1 MARSSTPV
9 VKPRK
14 PTSKLASK
22 PASKRTSPR
31 RAAAGAKTDAGN
43 GMHRFA
49 VHTGLPEAKAA
60 NRVLAARPAARSS
73 RAADAAVAAPAA
85 SAMDPESAAAAYLER
100 ALKSE
105 RMPEFTDPQ
114 GAASGSEFLRLGT
127 ESVPLTGSRVVK
139 YRQTV
144 HKIPIYGS
152 LVTVELD
159 QDNNCL
165 AINSSLGAPKGL
177 SAVAKV
183 APQAALT
190 LAAAQSGNRAADLKA
205 TPRLNYYF
213 DKARRAWSLAYIVE
227 NVPKRSRSARA
238 VGHAQAALFDY
249 VVDAQ
254 NGKLIAALPR
264 TASAAVVERA
274 IDGLGAERSFTVERN
289 SRVRTLL
296 NRELNIA
303 TYAFRFADPVADAAR
318 LPGSAVKRT
327 PPRAWPAAAVSAHAN
342 AELVGRF
349 LREVVLRNGIDNA
362 GGRMVSTV
370 DCVVA
375 DESDQPREW
384 LNAYWDPELKQM
396 VYGQRVRSGG
406 RPPLSIAALLDIVG
420 HEMFH
425 GVTDGTARL
434 EYAGQSGAM
443 NESYSDVFGVLIAN
457 AGVAE
462 RSRWQWQVGIGFSAD
477 DEALRDLKDPG
488 RCEQPAHMDDYLH
501 TGRPSERNDW
511 GGVHTNSGIHNH
523 AAYRLMV
530 ARSTGQPVFS
540 HRELS
545 ALFYLALTQH
555 LSGTSEFADSLR
567 ALLLVAPSLFRADP
581 PATRR
586 RKTAA
591 IRRAFS
597 AVGVH

>member
-1 MARSSTPV
+1 MAST
-9 VKPRK
+9 
-14 PTSKLASK
+14 SK
-22 PASKRTSPR
+22 PAKK
-31 RAAAGAKTDAGN
+31 AAAAKAAPGN
-43 GMHRFA
+43 GMHNFA
-49 VHTGLPEAKAA
+49 VHTQVPAAKAA
-60 NRVLAARPAARSS
+60 SRVLAAQPAARSARS
-73 RAADAAVAAPAA
+73 AGAARAAPAA
-85 SAMDPESAAAAYLER
+85 AAMDPESAATDYLQR
-100 ALKSE
+100 ALKSA
-105 RMPEFTDPQ
+105 RMPDFTDPQ
-114 GAASGSEFLRLGT
+114 GRADGSEFLSLGT
-127 ESVPLTGSRVVK
+127 ETVPLTHSRIVK
-139 YRQTV
+139 YRQIV
-144 HKIPIYGS
+144 NKIPIYGS

-165 AINSSLGAPKGL
+165 AISSSLGAPQGL
-177 SAVAKV
+177 SAVARV
-183 APQAALT
+183 APQAALQV
-190 LAAAQSGNRAADLKA
+190 AAAQSGHKAAELKA

-213 DKARRAWSLAYIVE
+213 DKGKQAWALAYIVE
-227 NVPKRSRSARA
+227 NVPKLSRSAQA

-254 NGKLIAALPR
+254 SGRLIAALPR
-264 TASAAVVERA
+264 TASAATLERA
-274 IDGLGAERSFTVERN
+274 LDGQGVERSFTVERN
-289 SRVRTLL
+289 SAVRTLL

-303 TYAFRFADPVADAAR
+303 THAFRFADPVADAAR

-327 PPRAWPAAAVSAHAN
+327 PPKAWPPAAVSAHAN

-349 LREVVLRNGIDNA
+349 LRDVVLRNGIDNA
-362 GGRMVSTV
+362 GGPMVSTV

-375 DESDQPREW
+375 EESETPREW

-396 VYGQRVRSGG
+396 VYGQRVRDGG
-406 RPPLSIAALLDIVG
+406 RPPLSIAAMLDIVG

-443 NESYSDVFGVLIAN
+443 NESYSDIFGVLIGN
-457 AGVAE
+457 AGVAD
-462 RSRWQWQVGIGFSAD
+462 RGLWQWQVGIGFSAD
-477 DEALRDLKDPG
+477 DEALRDMKNPG
-488 RCEQPAHMDDYLH
+488 RCEQPAHMNDYLH

-523 AAYRLMV
+523 AAYRMMV
-530 ARSTGQPVFS
+530 ARSAGQPVFS
-540 HRELS
+540 HRDLS

-555 LSGTSEFADSLR
+555 LTRTSEFADSLR

-581 PATRR
+581 PGTLR

-597 AVGVH
+597 VVGVH

>member
-1 MARSSTPV
+1 MAST
-9 VKPRK
+9 
-14 PTSKLASK
+14 TK
-22 PASKRTSPR
+22 PAKK
-31 RAAAGAKTDAGN
+31 AAPAKAAPGN
-43 GMHRFA
+43 GMHRFV
-49 VHTGLPEAKAA
+49 VHTGLPAAKAA
-60 NRVLAARPAARSS
+60 NRVLAARPAARSA
-73 RAADAAVAAPAA
+73 RVAGAAEAALAAPAA
-85 SAMDPESAAAAYLER
+85 SAMDPESAAAAYLQR

-114 GAASGSEFLRLGT
+114 GASGSEFLRLGT
-127 ESVPLTGSRVVK
+127 EAVPLTGSRIVK

-159 QDNNCL
+159 AKNNCL

-177 SAVAKV
+177 SAVAKL
-183 APQAALT
+183 APQAALA
-190 LAAAQSGNRAADLKA
+190 LAAAQSGNKAAEMKA

-213 DKARRAWSLAYIVE
+213 DKARQAWALAYIVE
-227 NVPKRSRSARA
+227 NVPKRSRSAQA

-274 IDGLGAERSFTVERN
+274 IDGLGAERAFTVERN
-289 SRVRTLL
+289 RRVRTLL

-303 TYAFRFADPVADAAR
+303 TYAFRFADPVAEAAR
-318 LPGSAVKRT
+318 LPGTGVKRT
-327 PPRAWPAAAVSAHAN
+327 PPKAWPAAAVSAHAN

-349 LREVVLRNGIDNA
+349 LRDVVLRNGIDNA

-375 DESDQPREW
+375 DESEQPREW

-434 EYAGQSGAM
+434 EYAGQSGAL
-443 NESYSDVFGVLIAN
+443 NESYSDIFGVLIAN
-457 AGVAE
+457 ACVAD

-488 RCEQPAHMDDYLH
+488 RCEQPAHMDNYLH

-511 GGVHTNSGIHNH
+511 GGVHSNSGIHNH
-523 AAYRLMV
+523 AAYRLMA
-530 ARSTGQPVFS
+530 ARTAGQPVFA
-540 HRELS
+540 HRDLS
-545 ALFYLALTQH
+545 ALFYLALIQH
-555 LSGTSEFADSLR
+555 LSRTSEFADSLR

-581 PATRR
+581 PATLR

-597 AVGVH
+597 AVGIH